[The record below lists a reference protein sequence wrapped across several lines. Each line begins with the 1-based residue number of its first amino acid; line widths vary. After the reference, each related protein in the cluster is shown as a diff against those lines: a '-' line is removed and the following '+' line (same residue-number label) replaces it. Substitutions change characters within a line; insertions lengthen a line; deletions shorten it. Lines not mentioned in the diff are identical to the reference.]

1 MENKK
6 QAPASDSP
14 LNVATNKW
22 DQNIKEQPPALTSPR
37 NRVET
42 VPAEDVEPEQ
52 LPPSLSQM
60 KDLVNGCIPPLQ
72 TKGIKYGHLNIHS
85 LVQKIDALRIL
96 LKNKP
101 FDVISFNKTLCNFT
115 VSDSEISID
124 GFCIFRRDRNRH
136 GGGVAV
142 YVSEKFKAKR
152 RHDLESAVI
161 ENVWVEI
168 CNPHKSPCLVGSFYR
183 PPKAVYDFNSE
194 FEENVDRVSDV
205 GMECIIL
212 GDFNY
217 DFTPVPDIFCCN
229 LLFIL
234 LLMVLLSLLL
244 LLPELQ
250 TIAKLLL
257 I

>member
-1 MENKK
+1 
-6 QAPASDSP
+6 
-14 LNVATNKW
+14 
-22 DQNIKEQPPALTSPR
+22 
-37 NRVET
+37 
-42 VPAEDVEPEQ
+42 
-52 LPPSLSQM
+52 M

-72 TKGIKYGHLNIHS
+72 TKGIKYGHPNIHS

-101 FDVISFNKTLCNFT
+101 FDVISFNETLCDCT

-142 YVSEKFKAKR
+142 YVTEKFKAKR

-168 CNPHKSPCLVGSFYR
+168 CYPHKSPCLVGSFYR
-183 PPKAVYDFNSE
+183 PPSARKMLIVFLT
-194 FEENVDRVSDV
+194 FEWNVLFLV
-205 GMECIIL
+205 IL
-212 GDFNY
+212 TMILHHQCV
-217 DFTPVPDIFCCN
+217 TPSVVIYF
-229 LLFIL
+229 FIL